1 MRAAHKRI
9 DWTGTLSRKS
19 GAAPEAASAL
29 DAHAHTRGP
38 LCLSHSSQHLNCR
51 WHRRPSLPPLTPTQ
65 TPIFLHRGHL
75 QALPRSS
82 LSFSE
87 PQPSRSLHSALTRRA
102 GEERRSFTVDEIR
115 PSVLLGQSETGAPVP
130 PAPSPSLESREFP
143 TDGRDAAAAA
153 ETGVEQCA
161 MTNEWSFI
169 KMLRRVAK
177 VG

>member
-38 LCLSHSSQHLNCR
+38 LCLSHSPQHLNCR
-51 WHRRPSLPPLTPTQ
+51 WHRCPSLPPLTPTQ
-65 TPIFLHRGHL
+65 TPIFLLRGHL

-102 GEERRSFTVDEIR
+102 ERRSFTVDEIR
-115 PSVLLGQSETGAPVP
+115 PSVVLSQSETRAPVP
-130 PAPSPSLESREFP
+130 PAPSPSLESRELP
-143 TDGRDAAAAA
+143 TDGRDAAAARDGRR
-153 ETGVEQCA
+153 TMRSDKRVE
-161 MTNEWSFI
+161 
-169 KMLRRVAK
+169 LH
-177 VG
+177 